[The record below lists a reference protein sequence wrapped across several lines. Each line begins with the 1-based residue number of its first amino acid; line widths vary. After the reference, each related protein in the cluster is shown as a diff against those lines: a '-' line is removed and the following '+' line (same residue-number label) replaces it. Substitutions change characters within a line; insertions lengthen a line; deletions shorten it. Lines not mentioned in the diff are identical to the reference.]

1 MFGNVLINCANQFWN
16 AGKHAPAQA
25 LIMDFFGRKASTP
38 RGAAQLA
45 LKFNV
50 PIVVVMA
57 LRTGNGRYRG
67 IFKEIEVNEND
78 TVESVTQ
85 RYTAYIEDVIR
96 EYPEQYFWMHRRWKT
111 NIPKGK

>member
-1 MFGNVLINCANQFWN
+1 MISDQD
-16 AGKHAPAQA
+16 AGGDGVFV
-25 LIMDFFGRKASTP
+25 DFFGRKASTP

-50 PIVVVMA
+50 PIVVVMT

-67 IFKEIEVNEND
+67 VFKEIAVDEND
-78 TVESVTQ
+78 TVETVTR

-96 EYPEQYFWMHRRWKT
+96 EHPEQYFWMHRRWKT
-111 NIPKGK
+111 EVPGAE